1 MTPPATGGQPQRDQ
15 SMSDMKN
22 QMIELIRHN
31 RISTSEISDCLGKTG
46 EIKRITALNPGHFCV
61 GPIRFVYA
69 YNCSNWELH
78 EQMTDVQDG
87 EVVVVEDIDCQDF
100 ALFGALVAKYA
111 LLYRGAAALAVKGLL
126 RDAHTLKK
134 ENYPIWVY
142 GVTPTGCFNRKNE
155 QPPEARRL
163 EELRAPYEGGIAVCD
178 DSGVV
183 VIPKQRINAEFM
195 EKLHWIELQEDAWF
209 HSIDTDGFST
219 YETVCQR
226 RYLEEGSVFSKYERL
241 KHPPK

>member
-1 MTPPATGGQPQRDQ
+1 MPEIMD
-15 SMSDMKN
+15 

-46 EIKRITALNPGHFCV
+46 EIKGITALNPGHFNV

-78 EQMTDVQDG
+78 EQMADVRAG
-87 EVVVVEDIDCQDF
+87 EVVVVEAIDCEDF
-100 ALFGALVAKYA
+100 ALFGALVAKYV
-111 LLYRGAAALAVKGLL
+111 LLYRGAAAIAVKGLL
-126 RDAHTLKK
+126 RDAHSLRK
-134 ENYPIWVY
+134 ENYPIWLY
-142 GVTPTGCFNRKNE
+142 GVTPTGCYNRQNE
-155 QPPEARRL
+155 TLPDDERL
-163 EELRAPYEGGIAVCD
+163 KALRAPYEGGIAVCD

-183 VIPKQRINAEFM
+183 VIPERQITSAFM

-241 KHPPK
+241 KAPPR